1 MKENM
6 QCKKNLETYLRHLEG
21 ITYLE
26 WIKLKI
32 AVDELF
38 NLKKREL
45 ESNIQLS
52 DANEITEAIH
62 RQFG

>member
-1 MKENM
+1 MSEKYA
-6 QCKKNLETYLRHLEG
+6 KNLEG

-26 WIKLKI
+26 WIKLKTT
-32 AVDELF
+32 VDELF

-45 ESNIQLS
+45 ENDIQLS

>member
-1 MKENM
+1 MTVSEKYA
-6 QCKKNLETYLRHLEG
+6 KNLEG

-26 WIKLKI
+26 WIKLKTI
-32 AVDELF
+32 VDELF

-45 ESNIQLS
+45 ENDIQLS

>member
-1 MKENM
+1 MRVPEKYA
-6 QCKKNLETYLRHLEG
+6 KNLEG

-26 WIKLKI
+26 WIKLKT

-38 NLKKREL
+38 NLKRREL
-45 ESNIQLS
+45 ENDIQLS